1 MAVTEHQKRLN
12 KILAGEPVFESRI
25 EDHESNFLDFQ
36 SKPFALYGL
45 GECSHWFHEIGMK
58 RNGTMPII
66 ALDQNPVQDDWW
78 GIRTSTPADFA
89 SNSDLIISKLDV
101 IVSVGNRATFDVIKQ
116 YLLGLG
122 FEKIHF
128 LHDFYEFHSFFVWK
142 SEEVNDRIATNI
154 NNFRRSYSLLSDD
167 LSKEIFCRLLQVH
180 VRKIPLDIPASAR
193 NQQYFPDDIFLK
205 KGHDNYVCCG
215 AYDGENIRM
224 LASRVGRATS
234 IICFEP
240 ERKIFPKLQSCA
252 EKHTGAVAQEIICL
266 NRAVYDRD
274 GIVSFCSDS
283 ELGSRIDASGDRK
296 VECSKLDTA
305 LQNHDV
311 SFISMDIEGA
321 EVPAINGAKKIIEK
335 LKPDL
340 GVCVYHYPEQVADV
354 ICAINEIDE
363 DYSFFIRNY
372 TGYLTE
378 TVVYATQNGVNFDP
392 NTS

>member
-1 MAVTEHQKRLN
+1 MIKHDIRLN
-12 KILAGEPVFESRI
+12 KILAGEAVFKSRVKT
-25 EDHESNFLDFQ
+25 HLGNFLDFK

-58 RNGTMPII
+58 RNGIMPII
-66 ALDQNPVQDDWW
+66 ALDKNPKQDNWW

-89 SNSDLIISKLDV
+89 GNSNLTISKLDV
-101 IVSVGNRATFDVIKQ
+101 IVSVGNLATFDVIKE

-128 LHDFYEFHSFFVWK
+128 MHDFYEFHSFFVWK
-142 SEEVNDRIATNI
+142 AEEVDDRIAKNI
-154 NNFRRSYSLLSDD
+154 NNFKKSFSLLSDD

-180 VRKIPLDIPASAR
+180 VRKTPVDIPASAR
-193 NQQYFPDDIFLK
+193 NQQYFPDDIFLT

-224 LASRVGRATS
+224 LSSRVGRTTS

-240 ERKIFPKLQSCA
+240 EKKIFPKLQLCA
-252 EKHTGAVAQEIICL
+252 EKHIGTTAQEIICL

-283 ELGSRIDASGDRK
+283 GLGSRIDANGVCK

-321 EVPAINGAKKIIEK
+321 EVPAINGAKKIIEN

-340 GVCVYHYPEQVADV
+340 GICVYHYPEQVADV
-354 ICAINEIDE
+354 ICAIDEINQ

-378 TVVYATQNGVNFDP
+378 TVVYATQNKADFDS
-392 NTS
+392 NKS